1 MILYLLCVDVRMLTM
16 TLGLVKFAL
25 NVLINVKNAPI
36 RQCAKLV
43 DPLMNGN
50 ILNLCVL
57 VNLDFSM

>member
-1 MILYLLCVDVRMLTM
+1 M

-25 NVLINVKNAPI
+25 NVLINVKHAPT

-43 DPLMNGN
+43 DPLINGN